1 MRNWVQLRVNDSALR
16 TPHSALKIMFSK
28 VLVANR
34 GEIAVR
40 VVRAC
45 REMGIKTVAVHS
57 LADKDSLAVRLADE
71 SVCIGPPK
79 ASESYLNIANVV
91 SAAVITG
98 ADAIH
103 PGYGFLS
110 ENSSFAEICGQA
122 HIKFIGPPPSAIDTM
137 GNKASARQKMMEA
150 GVPIMPG
157 TPGPVKDEK
166 EAMDAAKS
174 IGFPVI
180 IKASAGGGGKGMRVV
195 LEESELL
202 TQLSLAKNE
211 AEAAFGNAEVYIE
224 KFLIEPRHVE
234 VQILADS
241 HGNVVHLGERD
252 CSVQTARHQKMLE
265 EAPCAF
271 IPESTRR
278 ALGEAAVKG
287 AKSVGY
293 ENAGTI
299 EFLVSS
305 TGEFFFM
312 EMNTRIQVE
321 HPVTEE
327 ISGIDLVQA
336 QLRVAMGEPL
346 PFKQEDIKFNGHAI
360 EVRLTAEDPTRNFAP
375 SAGTISA
382 FDAPGGRG
390 VRVDSHIFTGY
401 QVPPFYDS
409 LLAKIIVHAPT
420 RDEAIAKMERALHET
435 RLEGVATTRD
445 FHLRVLANDYFKR
458 GELSTD
464 FLKRH
469 MS

>member
-1 MRNWVQLRVNDSALR
+1 
-16 TPHSALKIMFSK
+16 MFSK

-40 VVRAC
+40 VIRAC
-45 REMGIKTVAVHS
+45 REMGLQSVAVHS
-57 LADKDSLAVRLADE
+57 TADRNSRAVQMADE
-71 SVCIGPPK
+71 AICIGPPAAK
-79 ASESYLNIANVV
+79 ESYLNIANVV
-91 SAAVITG
+91 SAAVVSG
-98 ADAIH
+98 AGAIH

-110 ENSSFAEICGQA
+110 ENSSFAEVCEQA
-122 HIKFIGPPPSAIDTM
+122 NIKFIGPPPSAIDTM
-137 GNKASARQKMMEA
+137 GNKASARAKMREA

-157 TPGPVKDEK
+157 TPGPVETEK
-166 EAMDAAKS
+166 EALEAAQK

-195 LEESELL
+195 LEESELE
-202 TQLSLAKNE
+202 TQMTMAQNE

-241 HGNVVHLGERD
+241 HGNVIHLGERD

-271 IPESTRR
+271 IPEATRR
-278 ALGEAAVKG
+278 KLGEAAVKG
-287 AKSVGY
+287 ARAVGY
-293 ENAGTI
+293 ESAGTM
-299 EFLVSS
+299 EFLVSA

-327 ISGIDLVQA
+327 ITGIDLIQEQIRIA
-336 QLRVAMGEPL
+336 QGEKL
-346 PFKQEDIKFNGHAI
+346 SVSQKDVKFSGHSI
-360 EVRLTAEDPTRNFAP
+360 EVRLTAEDPAKNFAP
-375 SAGTISA
+375 SAGTIST
-382 FDAPGGRG
+382 FDPPGGRG
-390 VRVDSHIFTGY
+390 VRVDSHLYTGY
-401 QVPPFYDS
+401 AVPPFYDS

-420 RDEAIAKMERALHET
+420 REAAIAKMERALRET

-445 FHLRVLANDYFKR
+445 FQLRILANEYFRR
-458 GELSTD
+458 G
-464 FLKRH
+464 
-469 MS
+469 